1 MKTFLLFII
10 HIIVI
15 NATCIKFSDAQTAND
30 ATLLDFYQ
38 GQRYLEAAA
47 YLKSIYKE
55 PVTDPIALRNLAYTS
70 QLAGKLVDAEGYY
83 QRLFDIDSTK
93 TNILNSLAGIN
104 LRRGNLAKAG
114 AYYTR
119 IIAVDTANFFVLNA
133 LSNIALRTGDTT
145 NYIKYLTRGN
155 RVNPEDPDVA
165 ADLSNWYVDKKKFT
179 LAENA
184 LNKAINA
191 DTQNVVLLQS
201 LLKLT
206 HRQKKWPETVET
218 GLQLLQLDDGTYS
231 TAFKLAQ
238 AYYGL
243 KNYICCL
250 EVLANLSSMA
260 QTESS
265 YYYMGMCYQSLK
277 KNEKAVKYFDLAI
290 KEGISPSIAT
300 YYGEMAR
307 SYQEINQTKKAL
319 NAYQKGLQFADSPI
333 IFYSLATLYDE
344 KIKNKA
350 QAVKYF
356 KKYLSTNP
364 PVSQQALIDYTKS
377 RVTLLNNKQP

>member
-1 MKTFLLFII
+1 MKTFSLF
-10 HIIVI
+10 VI
-15 NATCIKFSDAQTAND
+15 LTLFVSFVCTTSLKAQTAND
-30 ATLLDFYQ
+30 ATLLEFYQ

-55 PVTDPIALRNLAYTS
+55 PINDPVALRNLAYTS
-70 QLAGKLVDAEGYY
+70 QLAGKLADAEGYY
-83 QRLFDIDSTK
+83 QRLYAIDSTK
-93 TNILNSLAGIN
+93 TNVLNSLAGIN
-104 LRRGNLAKAG
+104 LRRGNLLKAG

-119 IIAVDTANFFVLNA
+119 IIAVDTANFYVLTQ

-145 NYIKYLTRGN
+145 NYVKYLIKGN
-155 RVNPEDPDVA
+155 LVNPEDPDVA
-165 ADLSNWYVDKKKFT
+165 SDLSNWYVDKKKFIP
-179 LAENA
+179 AENV
-184 LNKAINA
+184 LSKAIQA
-191 DTQNVVLLQS
+191 DTQNVDLLRS

-206 HRQKKWPETVET
+206 HRQKKWPETVKT
-218 GLQLLQLDDGTYS
+218 GIQLQQLGDGSYP

-250 EVLANLSSMA
+250 EVLANLSNIE

-265 YYYMGMCYQSLK
+265 YYYMGMCYESLK
-277 KNEKAVKYFDLAI
+277 KYDKAVPYFESAI

-307 SYQEINQTKKAL
+307 SYQEVNKINKAL
-319 NAYQKGLQFADSPI
+319 NAYQKGLQFSNSPM

-344 KIKNKA
+344 KLKNKA
-350 QAVKYF
+350 QAVRYF
-356 KKYLSTNP
+356 KKYLSSNP
-364 PVSQQALIDYTKS
+364 PISQQALINYAKS
-377 RVTLLNNKQP
+377 RVDTPSNK